1 MLPLNDTLG
10 RQHNDLYIHCSSILW
25 RLILVFFDD
34 FELYHLRF
42 LFRSVGSLKIHV
54 QQVSVCKL
62 F

>member
-25 RLILVFFDD
+25 RLIVVFFDD

-42 LFRSVGSLKIHV
+42 KLYKIKISTKTIEASTFR
-54 QQVSVCKL
+54 
-62 F
+62 